1 MGGVEAESE
10 VTLGNRGLVGPQPR
24 TEGIG
29 SHLGVRL
36 ADRAQL
42 LLRAHTGCQ
51 SQPHVSSS
59 RLHEPQKS
67 SPQKSSEFPLIPDPG
82 QR

>member
-1 MGGVEAESE
+1 
-10 VTLGNRGLVGPQPR
+10 VGPLPR

-42 LLRAHTGCQ
+42 LLRAHTSC
-51 SQPHVSSS
+51 
-59 RLHEPQKS
+59 ES
-67 SPQKSSEFPLIPDPG
+67 SPRCSCKRAPEIVTPKIVGVPPDPG
-82 QR
+82 SRQTGLLNSRDNPAGSPIE